1 KRHSLSVLNDGELKQ
16 VAALT
21 DIASIRSL
29 LQPILVERQVGTE
42 EHKKVAQV
50 CLL

>member
-1 KRHSLSVLNDGELKQ
+1 

-21 DIASIRSL
+21 DIVSIRSL

-42 EHKKVAQV
+42 EHKKVANV
-50 CLL
+50 CLEITILCYSFVLST